1 MGQIH
6 KFRAFQLARQYDFVP
21 MYPSVA
27 TKDPFAVQK
36 EVQAIY
42 LQMFPED
49 EQAFM
54 PRVFGWAIEC
64 FTGKHQD
71 YQAVDARYHDLEH
84 TMQGTLCLA
93 RLLRGRHCAGTQ
105 PALTGHMFQIAIIAI
120 LFHDTGYL
128 KRRNDPQGTGAKYT
142 VTHVVR
148 SSDFAA
154 AVLGEH
160 GFNNQDIHA
169 VQNMIRCTGINAN
182 LAAIPFQSELERV
195 AGFALATADLLGQM
209 SAPDYVEKL
218 PILYSEFAE
227 AAQFTGDKNHFVAS
241 FSSAQDLLERT
252 PYFWHE
258 LVLPKLEKDFLG
270 LYRFLNEPYP
280 GGPNEYVQRVEA
292 NMGRLRQTSGEPV
305 A

>member
-1 MGQIH
+1 
-6 KFRAFQLARQYDFVP
+6 
-21 MYPSVA
+21 
-27 TKDPFAVQK
+27 
-36 EVQAIY
+36 
-42 LQMFPED
+42 MFPQGERV
-49 EQAFM
+49 FM

-93 RLLRGRHCAGTQ
+93 RLLRGRHNAGAQ
-105 PALTGHMFQIAIIAI
+105 PPLTAHIFELAIIAI

-128 KRRNDPQGTGAKYT
+128 KRRDDPEGTGAKYT

-160 GFNNQDIHA
+160 GFNSQDVHA
-169 VQNMIRCTGINAN
+169 VQNMIHCTGINAN
-182 LAAIPFQSELERV
+182 LAAIPFQSEPERV

-227 AAQFTGDKNHFVAS
+227 AAEFTGDKNHFVAS
-241 FSSAQDLLERT
+241 FSSAQELLERT
-252 PYFWHE
+252 PDFWHGF
-258 LVLPKLEKDFLG
+258 VLPKLEKDFLG

-280 GGPNEYVQRVEA
+280 GGTNDYVQGVEA
-292 NMGRLRQTSGEPV
+292 NMGRLRRTSGEPV
-305 A
+305 V

>member
-1 MGQIH
+1 
-6 KFRAFQLARQYDFVP
+6 
-21 MYPSVA
+21 MYPPVA

-36 EVQAIY
+36 EVQGLY
-42 LQMFPED
+42 LHMFPQGER
-49 EQAFM
+49 AFM

-64 FTGKHQD
+64 FTGKHHD

-84 TMQGTLCLA
+84 TIQGTLCLA
-93 RLLRGRHCAGTQ
+93 RLLRGRHFAGAQ
-105 PALTGHMFQIAIIAI
+105 PPLTAQMFQLAIIAI

-128 KRRNDPQGTGAKYT
+128 KRRDDPQGTGAKYT
-142 VTHVVR
+142 ITHVMR
-148 SSDFAA
+148 SADFAA

-160 GFNNQDIHA
+160 GFNSQDIHA
-169 VQNMIRCTGINAN
+169 VQNMICCTGINAN
-182 LAAIPFQSELERV
+182 LAAIPFQSEPERV

-227 AAQFTGDKNHFVAS
+227 AAEFSGDKNHFIAG

-252 PYFWHE
+252 PDFWRE
-258 LVLPKLEKDFLG
+258 FVLPKLEKDFLG
-270 LYRFLNEPYP
+270 LYRFLHEPYP
-280 GGPNEYVQRVEA
+280 SGPNEYVQRVEA
-292 NMGRLRQTSGEPV
+292 NMGRLKQTSGEAV

>member
-1 MGQIH
+1 
-6 KFRAFQLARQYDFVP
+6 
-21 MYPSVA
+21 MYPPTS

-36 EVQAIY
+36 EVQGIY
-42 LQMFPED
+42 LGMFPD
-49 EQAFM
+49 GDRAYM
-54 PRVFGWAIEC
+54 SRIFGWALEC

-93 RLLRGRHCAGTQ
+93 RLLRGRQAAGAH
-105 PALTGHMFQIAIIAI
+105 PPLSAPIFQLAMVAI

-128 KRRNDPQGTGAKYT
+128 KRRNDPAGTGAKYT
-142 VTHVVR
+142 ITHVKR
-148 SSDFAA
+148 SADFAA

-160 GFNNQDIHA
+160 GYSLPDIRA
-169 VQNMIRCTGINAN
+169 VQNMIGCTGINAN
-182 LAAIPFQSELERV
+182 LDTIPFQTDTERI
-195 AGFALATADLLGQM
+195 AGFALASADLLGQM

-227 AAQFTGDKNHFVAS
+227 AAEFTGDKNHFVAS

-252 PYFWHE
+252 PDFWHGF
-258 LVLPKLEKDFLG
+258 VLPKLEKDFGG
-270 LYRFLNEPYP
+270 LYRFLSDPYP
-280 GGPNEYVQRVEA
+280 DGPNEYVQRVDA
-292 NMGRLRQTSGEPV
+292 NMGRLKQTSGEPV